1 MLRHIHACQVSVIK
15 SRLDETVW
23 FGDMTPVR
31 DPDDAPDI
39 LGTHFAGLPSPTRV
53 FMHTDTSYAH
63 TCACIHAD
71 SDTRHKGWAGSLR
84 LSSQDAVRI
93 LCENTLKSA

>member
-63 TCACIHAD
+63 TCAYTLIL
-71 SDTRHKGWAGSLR
+71 TRVTRAGLG
-84 LSSQDAVRI
+84 ACV
-93 LCENTLKSA
+93 